1 MPNARQLATLC
12 GSCAAS
18 NTASIGARW
27 QHCKITVLLLRTL
40 NSFLS
45 FCLSLGVGRATPTLS
60 RQPRQ
65 AVYDALWQAG
75 AKEQTKWS
83 RNPRT
88 PDIRVVATLKVRRV
102 ERIGQA
108 AAPVAAAAAVEA
120 AAVEAQQ

>member
-1 MPNARQLATLC
+1 M
-12 GSCAAS
+12 
-18 NTASIGARW
+18 
-27 QHCKITVLLLRTL
+27 LRTAFSL
-40 NSFLS
+40 FYSLS
-45 FCLSLGVGRATPTLS
+45 VERATPTLS

-108 AAPVAAAAAVEA
+108 AAPAAAAAVEA
-120 AAVEAQQ
+120 AAVEAQQQRSSKPLSKSYQVL